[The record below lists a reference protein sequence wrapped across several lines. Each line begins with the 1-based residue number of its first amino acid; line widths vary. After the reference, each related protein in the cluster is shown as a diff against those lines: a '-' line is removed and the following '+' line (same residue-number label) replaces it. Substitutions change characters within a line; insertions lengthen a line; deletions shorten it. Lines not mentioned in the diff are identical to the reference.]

1 MDVGERKRNFG
12 NDIAQ
17 KKKKKNYGNWIAKIG
32 GLNKKKTELWQE

>member
-17 KKKKKNYGNWIAKIG
+17 KKKKK
-32 GLNKKKTELWQE
+32 ELWQLNCQNWRIKQKEN